1 MAAKARIGRLFRN
14 NSFIL
19 ALSLLMGLAFGQLAP
34 YARTT
39 VTPLLAVI
47 MTLSL
52 MGVSSAVF
60 SNFRKLLRPVSLSL
74 FLNYVL
80 LSGALIGL
88 ASLVVRDYEL
98 WTGFVLVAA
107 VPPAV
112 AVIPFTYHLGG
123 KVENALAG
131 SVAAHLAAFAAAPL
145 ICLGFLGTSLLPP
158 RQLLLALAQLIAAPF
173 LVSRLLRRT
182 RAAPWVERHRGAMLN
197 WGFFIVIYTII
208 GLNRDAFLGQPAVL
222 LDLSLVAFPCTFVI
236 AYVINRLSRALGA
249 DKPDRISY
257 SVIGAWKNYGL
268 AGALALAFF
277 GSRAAMPA
285 AVTTAF
291 AILNFIWLTFW
302 TRRHG

>member
-1 MAAKARIGRLFRN
+1 MAAKARVGRLFRN

-19 ALSLLMGLAFGQLAP
+19 ALALLMGLAFGQLAP
-34 YARTT
+34 YGRAT

-52 MGVSSAVF
+52 MGVSTAVF
-60 SNFRKLLRPVSLSL
+60 SNFRKLLGPVSLSVL
-74 FLNYVL
+74 LNYVV
-80 LSGALIGL
+80 LSGAFIGL
-88 ASLVVRDYEL
+88 ASLLVPDYEL

-145 ICLGFLGTSLLPP
+145 ICLGFLGTSLLQP

-182 RAAPWVERHRGAMLN
+182 PAAPWVERHRGAMLN
-197 WGFFIVIYTII
+197 WGFFVVIYTII
-208 GLNRDAFLGQPAVL
+208 GLNRDAFLGQPAAL
-222 LDLSLVAFPCTFVI
+222 LDLSLVAFACTFVI
-236 AYVINRLSRALGA
+236 AYVINRLAKALGA

-257 SVIGAWKNYGL
+257 AVMGAWKNYGL

-291 AILNFIWLTFW
+291 AILNFIWLSFW